1 MTPSQPP
8 TQSPPEYTVTIWETI
23 AITVGAVVLVAIGF
37 AGLGFKALNNA
48 FSPGR
53 AEAIARSI
61 MTYDIPNGSEGLFGA
76 NVGGARVA
84 VVASTTLPTGLPNS
98 PVLSD
103 SSIPPAIE
111 LLVARIPVSQETE
124 EFDSGTPATTEFF
137 AGFSFSYQVE
147 GAFEVSESRREYRD
161 FCGATT
167 PITVQEGTL
176 TLPDQHTR
184 LPAVKY
190 KINVDR
196 DTDNYIANLTT
207 VGQDAEQ
214 NVETVFK
221 SLRCITSQFQRQSK
235 PESRTLTRFTI
246 HPDRATMRRH
256 NLLAEIQ
263 P

>member
-1 MTPSQPP
+1 MTLSEPPTPS
-8 TQSPPEYTVTIWETI
+8 SPEYTVTIWETI
-23 AITVGAVVLVAIGF
+23 AITVGAGVLVAIGL

-61 MTYDIPNGSEGLFGA
+61 MTYEIPNESEGLFGA

-84 VVASTTLPTGLPNS
+84 VVASTTLPKGLPDSPALNS
-98 PVLSD
+98 SP
-103 SSIPPAIE
+103 IPPAIE

-124 EFDSGTPATTEFF
+124 EFGSSAAATTEFF
-137 AGFSFSYQVE
+137 SGFSFSYQVE
-147 GAFEVSESRREYRD
+147 GAFAENEARIEYRE
-161 FCGATT
+161 FCGAVT
-167 PITVQEGTL
+167 PIAIQEGTL
-176 TLPDQHTR
+176 TLPDQRTR

-214 NVETVFK
+214 DAEAVFK
-221 SLRCITSQFQRQSK
+221 SLRCITPQFQRESK
-235 PESRTLTRFTI
+235 PEG
-246 HPDRATMRRH
+246 
-256 NLLAEIQ
+256 
-263 P
+263 